1 MMRIGFIGLG
11 LMGAGMATRLL
22 GAGHELT
29 VYNRTPQKALPLI
42 ELGARGAERIGQTCK
57 GDVVFTMLADDNALE
72 SVAFGTDGIVH
83 HMPSG
88 TIHVSCST
96 LSVAMA
102 QRVGE
107 AHAKAGQGFVS
118 ATVFGRPEAAA
129 AGKLFVLA
137 AGEARSVERVKPLLG
152 AMGQKVTV
160 LSERPPD
167 ANLLKLGGNFLIAS
181 MIEALG
187 EALALV
193 EKGGLDPRQ
202 CLDFLTS
209 TVFDVPIYRNYGS
222 LIVERKFTPAG
233 FAAPLG
239 QKDIRFVLA
248 AAEALGVPMP
258 LADLVRDR
266 FSRLLAEGNEHLDW
280 TAIGNLSA
288 VDAGTVRSGA

>member
-1 MMRIGFIGLG
+1 
-11 LMGAGMATRLL
+11 MGIGMATRLIR
-22 GAGHELT
+22 AGHELT
-29 VYNRTPQKALPLI
+29 VYNRTPQKARPLI
-42 ELGARGAERIGQTCK
+42 ELGAKGAERVSDACEA
-57 GDVVFTMLADDNALE
+57 DVVFTMLADDQALE
-72 SVAFGTDGIVH
+72 SVAFGSGGIVE
-83 HMPSG
+83 HMPAG
-88 TIHVSCST
+88 AIHVSCST

-102 QRVGE
+102 ERMGQ
-107 AHAKAGQGFVS
+107 AHAKAGQAFVS

-129 AGKLFVLA
+129 AGKLFVLV
-137 AGEARSVERVKPLLG
+137 AGEARTVERVKPLLE
-152 AMGQKVTV
+152 AMGQRVTV
-160 LSERPPD
+160 LSERPAD

-193 EKGGLDPRQ
+193 EKGGLDPRK
-202 CLDFLTS
+202 CLEFLTS
-209 TVFDVPIYRNYGS
+209 TVFDVPIYRNYGA

-266 FSRLLAEGNEHLDW
+266 FSRLLAGGNEHLDW

>member
-1 MMRIGFIGLG
+1 MRIGFIGLG
-11 LMGAGMATRLL
+11 LMGAGMATRLIR
-22 GAGHELT
+22 AGYELT
-29 VYNRTPQKALPLI
+29 VYNRTPQKARPLI
-42 ELGARGAERIGQTCK
+42 ELGAKGAERIGDACK
-57 GDVVFTMLADDNALE
+57 GDVVFTMLADDHALE
-72 SVAFGTDGIVH
+72 GVAFGSDGIVQ
-83 HMPSG
+83 HMSKDA
-88 TIHVSCST
+88 IHVSCST

-102 QRVGE
+102 QRLAE

-118 ATVFGRPEAAA
+118 ATVFGRPDAAA

-137 AGEARSVERVKPLLG
+137 SGESSSLERVKPLLE
-152 AMGQKVTV
+152 AMGQRVTV
-160 LSERPPD
+160 LSERPAD
-167 ANLLKLGGNFLIAS
+167 ANLLKLSGNFLIAA

-222 LIVERKFTPAG
+222 LIVQRKFTPAG

-248 AAEALGVPMP
+248 AAATLGVPMP
-258 LADLVRDR
+258 LGDLVRDR
-266 FSRLLAEGNEHLDW
+266 FSRLLAEGGEDLDW

-288 VDAGTVRSGA
+288 VDAGTARRGA